1 MIKNIIEAPFR
12 LVGWLFKNTYGRV
25 VFVLLLTVFA
35 CMVNYPIQDTEVGR
49 WEVKD
54 TLTENFSR
62 DGGPPSVDSVGRVDR
77 TAIES
82 REIIRRVELRNP
94 WAYITLPF
102 HHVAERQIGPDVSP
116 PELSGKNKVIHR
128 EVLWVSRGLN
138 LGLDLRGGTELV
150 YRIVSPEGDAESSLA
165 NAQEAVSVIRM
176 RIDGSGLKEPRVQP
190 IGQNRILVQIPGFD
204 ASDVARVQ
212 SIITRIGRLEFRAV
226 AHPAHSAAILE
237 EAQKTGTDPEG
248 WHNYILEDVDET
260 TGKITTRN
268 LLISDQIELTGEDVE
283 SANVGPG
290 GETGSQI
297 AVHVRFK
304 DAETFGDV
312 TRKYQPTKETSG
324 WQLAILLDD
333 VRDKEGNLVRLGRVQ
348 SAPEIRQVI
357 MGGNAEITGKFSRKE
372 AEELKLVLQSG
383 SLKVP
388 LEMESEQYVGPSQ
401 GLKAIQDGQK
411 AIVIG
416 FVAVVVFMVMYY
428 LKAGLVADFAL
439 FLNLL
444 MLVAMLALRGATL
457 TLPGIAGIILT
468 VGMSIDANVLI
479 FERIRE
485 ELKKMTDKPLLKC
498 MRDGHSKALVTIL
511 DANLTTLIT
520 ALILHEFGTGPVRG
534 FAVTLSY
541 GIIVSMFTAIVV
553 TRVILEAAVKCGLV
567 KTLPMLQFVS
577 SPRIPF
583 VAMRKLFIAVSGLL
597 VVAGLAYFFAGPGK
611 RMGIDFSS
619 GTLVTVNLNEDV
631 NADVVRGR
639 LKAVGYKDAEVQ
651 PLASERGAAGKV
663 GSSSFAIRLRYLP
676 VVEVKSSGRV
686 DGAANPD
693 LAGWAEVIVQV
704 NRKTDPAEIA
714 RSLAEVGS
722 AGCAVTEGPQSDGL
736 FTYIVRNPDKSD
748 EAVNDLEANV
758 EVVLGGQLVTGD
770 IRRAFSNTDGT
781 TLLAAQGVR
790 IEKDTP
796 EGVAVLISL
805 KDATAPADLTKTM
818 VENLGPGVKVEPE
831 GELNDG
837 KTRTYHISAGPGAM
851 PKIKEAL
858 KTGGFATLE
867 PFSGITKIYP
877 AVARELTYKAIVAVC
892 LALLAITAYVWF
904 RFEFRFGLGA
914 VIAVVHDVAITMGA
928 LALTGRE
935 ISLTVIAALLTIVGY
950 SLNDTIVVFD
960 RIREN
965 RRIVRKT
972 SFPDIIN
979 ISINQTLSRTIL
991 TSLTTL
997 IAVAALFVFGGAAI
1011 EDFAFTLM
1019 IGVVVGT
1026 YSSIFIA
1033 SPVLLMTGEQGALRG
1048 PLSSPGGRTVRPLEG
1063 FRPS

>member
-1 MIKNIIEAPFR
+1 MIKNAIEAPFSA
-12 LVGWLFKNTYGRV
+12 VGWLFKNTYGRV
-25 VFVLLLTVFA
+25 VSVLLLTVFA

-54 TLTENFSR
+54 TLTETFSR
-62 DGGPPSVDSVGRVDR
+62 EGGPPSIDSVGRIDR
-77 TAIES
+77 TAVES
-82 REIIRRVELRNP
+82 REIVRRVELKNP

-102 HHVAERQIGPDVSP
+102 HHVAERQIGPDLSP
-116 PELSGKNKVIHR
+116 PELDGKNKVIHR

-150 YRIVSPEGDAESSLA
+150 YRIVSPEGDAGSSLA

-190 IGQNRILVQIPGFD
+190 TGQNRILVQIPGFD
-204 ASDVARVQ
+204 ASDVARVK
-212 SIITRIGRLEFRAV
+212 SIITRIGRLEFRVVADADRNAAV
-226 AHPAHSAAILE
+226 LE
-237 EAQKTGTDPEG
+237 EARKTGKDPEG
-248 WHNYILEDVDET
+248 WHGYDLARFDET
-260 TGKITTRN
+260 TGAMKPPERV
-268 LLISDQIELTGEDVE
+268 LISDQIELTGEDIVRA
-283 SANVGPG
+283 SVGQG
-290 GETGSQI
+290 GETGAEI
-297 AVHVRFK
+297 AVHVSFK
-304 DAETFGDV
+304 DAEKFANV
-312 TRKYQPTKETSG
+312 TRKYQPTKDTDG
-324 WQLAILLDD
+324 ARLAIVLDD
-333 VRDKEGNLVRLGRVQ
+333 VRDKDGNLVQLGRVQ
-348 SAPEIRQVI
+348 SAPAIRQVI
-357 MGGNAEITGKFSRKE
+357 LGGNAEITGRFSQKE
-372 AEELKLVLQSG
+372 SEELKLVLQSG

-388 LEMESEQYVGPSQ
+388 LEMESEQYVGPNQ

-416 FVAVVVFMVMYY
+416 FVAVVAFMMIYY
-428 LKAGLVADFAL
+428 MKAGIVADFAL
-439 FLNLL
+439 LLNLL
-444 MLVAMLALRGATL
+444 ILVAMLALKGATL

-541 GIIVSMFTAIVV
+541 GIIVSMFTAIIV
-553 TRVILEAAVKCGLV
+553 TRVVLEAAVKCGLV

-577 SPRIPF
+577 APKISF
-583 VAMRKLFIAVSGLL
+583 VAMRKLFMAVSGVL
-597 VVAGLAYFFAGPGK
+597 VVAALAYFFAGPGK

-619 GTLVTVNLNEDV
+619 GTRVTVNLKEVV
-631 NADVVRGR
+631 NADVVRAR
-639 LKAVGYKDAEVQ
+639 LKDVGYKDVEVQ
-651 PLASERGAAGKV
+651 PLASESSAAGKV
-663 GSSSFAIRLRYLP
+663 GSASFAIRLRYLP
-676 VVEVKSSGRV
+676 VVKVKSAGRV
-686 DGAANPD
+686 DGTANPD
-693 LAGWAEVIVQV
+693 LAGGAEVAVQV
-704 NRKTDPAEIA
+704 NRKAGPAEIA
-714 RSLAEVGS
+714 ASLAEVGS
-722 AGCAVTEGPQSDGL
+722 PGCTVTEGPQAGGL

-748 EAVNDLEANV
+748 EAVSDLEANV
-758 EVVLGGQLVTGD
+758 EAVLGGELVTGD
-770 IRRAFSNTDGT
+770 IRRALD
-781 TLLAAQGVR
+781 TLLVAQGVR
-790 IEKDTP
+790 TDKDTP
-796 EGVAVLISL
+796 EEVAVHIAL
-805 KDATAPADLTKTM
+805 KDAAAPADLKQAM
-818 VENLGPGVKVEPE
+818 VDNIGAGVNVDPE
-831 GELNDG
+831 GELDDG
-837 KTRTYHISAGPGAM
+837 RTRMFRISAGPGTV

-858 KTGGFATLE
+858 KTAGFATME

-914 VIAVVHDVAITMGA
+914 VIAVAHDVAITMGA

-972 SFPDIIN
+972 GFPDIIN
-979 ISINQTLSRTIL
+979 MSINQTLSRTIL

-997 IAVAALFVFGGAAI
+997 IAVAALFIFGGAAI

-1019 IGVVVGT
+1019 VGVVVGT
-1026 YSSIFIA
+1026 YSSIFVA

-1048 PLSSPGGRTVRPLEG
+1048 PLSAPGGRTARPLEG
-1063 FRPS
+1063 FRAS